1 MKRNSEG
8 LPVEMVD
15 RTSAMG
21 GSFGERIPTK
31 ILAVDD
37 DSKALEI
44 LEVCLSQ
51 PDFELVTATSG
62 EEALNRVVEV
72 SPDLIFLDLM
82 MPGMSG
88 HEVLLELKSHKETSE
103 IPVVILTSV
112 GETEERQKALREG
125 ADDFLTKPID
135 QRELL
140 VRARTLLKVR
150 HLHHDLERTLEYLYE
165 LEAARTTDEPS
176 HDFMSAPA
184 SGSLSPKVLVV
195 EDEFLER
202 AIYSDLLRQH
212 GYKVIPATT
221 GSQALE
227 LLRDETVD
235 VILVDL
241 VLPGMSGLELI
252 ERLRAVTPETPVIVV
267 TAHPSSTNAITALK
281 LGAFDYIVKGFKNEV
296 MLHAIKRAVEKR
308 QLELQNQSLLRQIKT
323 MAERLID
330 RQG

>member
-1 MKRNSEG
+1 MNAQTSGMET
-8 LPVEMVD
+8 PFEE
-15 RTSAMG
+15 RTPA
-21 GSFGERIPTK
+21 K

-37 DSKALEI
+37 DPRALEI
-44 LEVCLSQ
+44 LQAFLGE
-51 PDFELVTATSG
+51 PDFELVTAMSG
-62 EEALNRVVEV
+62 QEALGRVMEV

-88 HEVLLELKSHKETSE
+88 HEVLKELKIHKETSVV
-103 IPVVILTSV
+103 PVVILTSV
-112 GETEERQKALREG
+112 GEGGEREKALREG

-140 VRARTLLKVR
+140 IRTRNLLKVR
-150 HLHHDLERTLEYLYE
+150 YLHQDLERTLNYLYE
-165 LEAARTTDEPS
+165 LEAARPADEPS
-176 HDFMSAPA
+176 HDFMSVPA
-184 SGSLSPKVLVV
+184 SGSPSPKILVV

-202 AIYSDLLRQH
+202 AIYGDLLRQH

-221 GSQALE
+221 ASQALD
-227 LLRDETVD
+227 LLKDETVD

-252 ERLRAVTPETPVIVV
+252 ERLKVVTPETPVIVV
-267 TAHPSSTNAITALK
+267 TAHPSSNNAITALK

-308 QLELQNQSLLRQIKT
+308 NLVLQNQALLRQIKSV
-323 MAERLID
+323 AERLIE

>member
-1 MKRNSEG
+1 MMEQ
-8 LPVEMVD
+8 
-15 RTSAMG
+15 TSATEAPL
-21 GSFGERIPTK
+21 GERTPAK

-37 DSKALEI
+37 DPRALEI
-44 LEVCLSQ
+44 LQAFLGE
-51 PDFELVTATSG
+51 PDFELVTAMSG
-62 EEALNRVVEV
+62 QEALGRVIEV

-88 HEVLLELKSHKETSE
+88 HEVLKELRIHKETSAV
-103 IPVVILTSV
+103 PVVILTSV
-112 GETEERQKALREG
+112 GERGEREKALREG

-140 VRARTLLKVR
+140 IRTRNLLKVR
-150 HLHHDLERTLEYLYE
+150 YLHQDLERTLNYLYE
-165 LEAARTTDEPS
+165 LEAARPTDEPS
-176 HDFMSAPA
+176 HDFISAPA
-184 SGSLSPKVLVV
+184 SGSPSPKVLVV

-202 AIYSDLLRQH
+202 AIYADLLRQH

-221 GSQALE
+221 ASQALD
-227 LLRDETVD
+227 LLNDETVD

-252 ERLRAVTPETPVIVV
+252 ERLRAVTPEIPVIVV
-267 TAHPSSTNAITALK
+267 TAHPSSNNAITALK

-308 QLELQNQSLLRQIKT
+308 NLELQNKALLRQIKSV
-323 MAERLID
+323 AERLIE